1 MHNAVTV
8 DGRLDWFSADVA
20 KYYELAAFWKEDAT
34 LAGTDTILQA
44 YPEENLIPDDDEAF
58 EHRRVDAEDT
68 RALLVI
74 PDSKGRLRH
83 ILHMLWHE
91 PYWRD
96 IVILI
101 SDSTSQSYL
110 TYLEKRNINYIRAG
124 KDHVDYKKA
133 LEELNSS
140 YGVKVVRVDS
150 GGILNGVLLKEG
162 LVDEVSILIHP
173 YLIGGTS
180 PRSIYNA
187 ADLVAAAGIVNLKLI
202 HLEQLA
208 NDLIWIRYEIKK

>member
-1 MHNAVTV
+1 
-8 DGRLDWFSADVA
+8 
-20 KYYELAAFWKEDAT
+20 
-34 LAGTDTILQA
+34 
-44 YPEENLIPDDDEAF
+44 
-58 EHRRVDAEDT
+58 
-68 RALLVI
+68 
-74 PDSKGRLRH
+74 
-83 ILHMLWHE
+83 
-91 PYWRD
+91 
-96 IVILI
+96 
-101 SDSTSQSYL
+101 
-110 TYLEKRNINYIRAG
+110 
-124 KDHVDYKKA
+124 
-133 LEELNSS
+133 
-140 YGVKVVRVDS
+140 VVRVDS